1 MFSFIPRVITKLRP
15 IRTTIPL
22 TRSASSSSTLPS
34 YPNQNIN
41 YSLKDFLV
49 AYEKRCDKK
58 LDEITKSFKVE
69 DVDNIFTTAENRFLL
84 IGISTMAINY
94 SRPWIQEELNE
105 NNKKEDK

>member
-49 AYEKRCDKK
+49 AYEKRCEKK
-58 LDEITKSFKVE
+58 LDEINKSFKE
-69 DVDNIFTTAENRFLL
+69 DVDNIFTKAENRFLL

-94 SRPWIQEELNE
+94 FRPWIQEELNE